1 MSGFSRDRFHS
12 TIRGPAANALDD
24 LAEHAE
30 EIFAVWY
37 RQLQALDLNPH
48 DFLPCAAPDLGAF
61 ANQLRGWS
69 YPQFQHHIEQFG
81 VALARRASLDQTV
94 TAFNRLFEI
103 CLETLLRDES
113 KRATPVLS
121 LARMFAL
128 AGLLI
133 VSGYTG
139 DWASGEKSLA
149 EATLFESADQIRDA
163 SAYITRVYEQERRSL
178 ARNLHDEIGHDLM
191 LMKLHLEMIAL
202 DCQKKRD
209 KGVLEFQPR
218 VAEALALV
226 SHSID
231 SIRRIGL
238 DLGPAVFDD
247 LGFVPAVRTY
257 VSQFSARTKIN
268 VVLQEG
274 YLPPT
279 VPMAHQVALY
289 RLIQG
294 ALANVYKHAS
304 AKNVEVSLGSRK
316 GSVLVMIIEDDGIG
330 FDAKARF
337 GPGSFGLT
345 AMRERAEVLGG
356 RVHIESRRAGTSQ
369 RQGTR
374 IEVDLP
380 LPEGRR
386 R

>member
-1 MSGFSRDRFHS
+1 MSGSSRDRFLS

-24 LAEHAE
+24 LSEHAE
-30 EIFAVWY
+30 EIFAVWH
-37 RQLQALDLNPH
+37 RQLQALGLTPRH
-48 DFLPCAAPDLGAF
+48 FLPCAAPDLGAF

-69 YPQFQHHIEQFG
+69 YSQFRHYVEECG
-81 VALARRASLDQTV
+81 AALAQRASLDQTV

-103 CLETLLRDES
+103 CLETLLRDET
-113 KRATPVLS
+113 KRASPVLS
-121 LARMFAL
+121 LSRMFAL
-128 AGLLI
+128 AGLLV

-149 EATLFESADQIRDA
+149 EATLFESEDQIRDA
-163 SAYITRVYEQERRSL
+163 SAYITRVYEQERRGL
-178 ARNLHDEIGHDLM
+178 ARDLHDEVGHDLM

-202 DCQKKRD
+202 DCQKRK
-209 KGVLEFQPR
+209 KGMSEFQPR

-238 DLGPAVFDD
+238 ELGPAVFDD

-257 VSQFSARTKIN
+257 VDQFSARTKIN

-304 AKNVEVSLGSRK
+304 AKNVEISLGSRK
-316 GSVLVMIIEDDGIG
+316 GSVLVMVIQDDGIG
-330 FDAKARF
+330 FDAKARY

-356 RVHIESRRAGTSQ
+356 RVHIESRRAGMSP